1 MKIVLAS
8 KSPRRIELLSRYIED
23 FEILPSRIDENLG
36 AEASPE
42 IDVMTLA
49 FEKAWDAAKR
59 TDESSL
65 VIGSDTVVAGEEILG
80 KPKDREDAFRML
92 KSLSGKEHRVIT
104 GIALINL
111 EKNLKAV
118 DYEES
123 KVVFRELTDSM
134 IENYLDTGEYED
146 KAGSYAIQGIGEIL
160 CERFEGSFSNIVGL
174 PLVKLDEM
182 MKKHTEKGLI

>member
-8 KSPRRIELLSRYIED
+8 KSPRRIELLSRYIEG
-23 FEILPSRIDENLG
+23 FEILPSQIDENLG